1 MNCDIDLRSARYIAS
16 TYSLKTGAVR
26 LILALFLLFL
36 PFALFYALTGY
47 KNHLEETTAALETE
61 LAALT
66 LSAEPLIAMKAEIEQ
81 ARQIAEL
88 KNNLKNRRTPL
99 PSFIQK
105 LRASVP
111 HTLKLNSIVINPDK
125 SIEITGTGLEMQ
137 GPALY
142 RQSIANLSFTGHTEL
157 KSVSM
162 NPQGGY
168 SFMLKT
174 VLIIPEEADHHEN

>member
-1 MNCDIDLRSARYIAS
+1 MNCDIDLRSAEYIAS
-16 TYSLKTGAVR
+16 TRSSKTGAGR

-36 PFALFYALTGY
+36 PFALFYALADY
-47 KNHLEETTAALETE
+47 KAHLEETTSALENE

-66 LSAEPLIAMKAEIEQ
+66 LSAEPLIALKAEIEQ
-81 ARQIAEL
+81 VRQIAEL
-88 KNNLKNRRTPL
+88 ENNLKNRRIPL
-99 PSFIQK
+99 PSSIQK
-105 LRASVP
+105 LRASAS
-111 HTLKLNSIVINPDK
+111 HTLKLNSIVIKPDK

-168 SFMLKT
+168 SFILKT
-174 VLIIPEEADHHEN
+174 ILITPEEADHHED